1 MCQHGGV
8 VAVTDPYDGPL
19 TALRNHVE
27 DLGTLLGIWCNR
39 KEPDAHA
46 RRCANDAVLREL
58 HLAGDRHEEDSG
70 DRGAQGGADKALH
83 TADGGLLQAGLH
95 GDQGGDRH
103 PVGARQ
109 VPPEGN
115 GDRARHGEGPDN
127 SEPGPACRLT
137 SARYWRT
144 VPLWGRGWDRPQE

>member
-46 RRCANDAVLREL
+46 RRCANNAVDAVDAMLREL
-58 HLAGDRHEEDSG
+58 HLVRQQLIGDIRASDVAAAKRADELLARLREDREK
-70 DRGAQGGADKALH
+70 DDDLF
-83 TADGGLLQAGLH
+83 
-95 GDQGGDRH
+95 
-103 PVGARQ
+103 
-109 VPPEGN
+109 
-115 GDRARHGEGPDN
+115 
-127 SEPGPACRLT
+127 
-137 SARYWRT
+137 
-144 VPLWGRGWDRPQE
+144 